1 VHQSLISAVVIGL
14 IGGVAVGLQ
23 GPLSS
28 LMSQRIGTMGS
39 VFIVHI
45 GGAIIAGMML
55 LVLGAGNLAAWRKV
69 PWYALVAGVF
79 GVIVISA
86 VSYTIPRIGAAVT
99 VTLIITAQLILST
112 VLDNFGLLGTSVR
125 PFDLPRAA
133 GIAILLVGTWLI
145 VR

>member
-1 VHQSLISAVVIGL
+1 MHQSLILAVIIGL
-14 IGGVAVGLQ
+14 IGGIAVGLQ

-39 VFIVHI
+39 VFIIHL
-45 GGAIIAGMML
+45 GGAVIAGVLL
-55 LVLGAGNLAAWRKV
+55 LVLGVGNLGAWRRV
-69 PWYALVAGVF
+69 PWYALIAGVF

-99 VTLIITAQLILST
+99 VTLIITAELILST
-112 VLDNFGLLGTSVR
+112 LLDHFGLLGTSVR
-125 PFDLPRAA
+125 PFDLPRVA
-133 GIAILLVGTWLI
+133 GIAVLLVGTWLI

>member
-1 VHQSLISAVVIGL
+1 MQQSFILAVIVGL

-45 GGAIIAGMML
+45 GGAIIAGVLL
-55 LVLGAGNLAAWRKV
+55 LVLGAGNLADWRKV

-86 VSYTIPRIGAAVT
+86 VSHTIPRIGAAAT

-112 VLDNFGLLGTSVR
+112 LLDNFGLLGTSVR
-125 PFDLPRAA
+125 PFDLPRVA
-133 GIAILLVGTWLI
+133 GIAVLLVGTWLI

>member
-1 VHQSLISAVVIGL
+1 MHQSLISAVIIGL

-45 GGAIIAGMML
+45 GGAIIAGVLL

-112 VLDNFGLLGTSVR
+112 VLDNFGLLGTAVR

-133 GIAILLVGTWLI
+133 GIVVLLVGTWLI

>member
-1 VHQSLISAVVIGL
+1 VHQSLILAVIIGL
-14 IGGVAVGLQ
+14 IGGIAVGLQ

-39 VFIVHI
+39 VFIIHL
-45 GGAIIAGMML
+45 GGAVIAGVLL
-55 LVLGAGNLAAWRKV
+55 LVLGVGNLGAWRRV
-69 PWYALVAGVF
+69 PWYALIAGVF

-99 VTLIITAQLILST
+99 VTLIITAELILST
-112 VLDNFGLLGTSVR
+112 LLDHFGLLGTSVR
-125 PFDLPRAA
+125 PFDLPRVA
-133 GIAILLVGTWLI
+133 GIAVLLVGTWLI

>member
-1 VHQSLISAVVIGL
+1 MHQSLILAVIIGL
-14 IGGVAVGLQ
+14 IGGIAVGLQ

-39 VFIVHI
+39 VFIIHL
-45 GGAIIAGMML
+45 GGAVIAGVLL
-55 LVLGAGNLAAWRKV
+55 LVLGAGNLGAWRRV

-112 VLDNFGLLGTSVR
+112 LLDHFGLLGTSVR
-125 PFDLPRAA
+125 PFDLPRVA
-133 GIAILLVGTWLI
+133 GIAVLLVGTWLI